1 MFNALLYSHK
11 KSKKLKKAIV
21 IGSGIGGLATAVRL
35 ANQKFSVSVFEANS
49 EPGGKLTAFEKD
61 GFRFDKG
68 PSLFTMPHYVDEL
81 FESSG
86 KNPRDYF
93 QYHKVAE
100 SCHYWFE
107 DGLTITAFSETEKYI
122 SELALKFG
130 VRPQQVQAYFDH
142 CKLLYEKSSK
152 IFLEK
157 SLHRAAT
164 WLSADVAEA
173 LLYLHRYKLLTTMHK
188 ANESFFDDERLVQL
202 FDRYATYNGSN
213 PYKAPGI
220 LTVIPWLE
228 QGFGTWY
235 PKSGMH
241 SITMAIYKLALELGV
256 QFHFNAPVEKII
268 VEQKIAR
275 GIESKGKQ
283 FLADCVVSN
292 MDVVPT
298 YRRLLK
304 DQKAP
309 EATLNQERSSS
320 ALIFY
325 WGVKSLF
332 RQLGLHNIFFSKDY
346 KTEFKHLFELKSIY
360 SDPTVYI
367 NITSKE
373 TPTDAPEGCE
383 NWFVMVNA
391 PADYGQNWDEIIPE
405 VRRNT
410 IDKLSRLL
418 NIKLDDLIVSETIL
432 HPKGIETATSSY
444 RGALYGA
451 ASNNRMAAF
460 ARHPNFSAAIK
471 GLYFCGGSVHPG
483 GGIPLCLLSAKIT
496 ANEIENQD

>member
-1 MFNALLYSHK
+1 M
-11 KSKKLKKAIV
+11 KKAIV

-35 ANQKFSVSVFEANS
+35 ALQHFSVEVFEASS

-68 PSLFTMPHYVDEL
+68 PSLFTMPQYVDEL
-81 FESSG
+81 FQLAG
-86 KNPRDYF
+86 KSPQAYF
-93 QYHKVAE
+93 TYKKVPE

-107 DGLTITAFSETEKYI
+107 DGLTLTAFADTEKYVNEI
-122 SELALKFG
+122 ATKFNIAPEK
-130 VRPQQVQAYFDH
+130 VRAYFNH
-142 CKLLYEKSSK
+142 CQLLYEKSSR

-164 WLSADVAEA
+164 WLSGDVAEA
-173 LLYLHRYKLLTTMHK
+173 LMYLHRYKLLTTMHK
-188 ANESFFDDERLVQL
+188 ANQSFFEDERLVQL

-235 PKSGMH
+235 PDGGMH
-241 SITMAIYKLALELGV
+241 AITKAIYTLALELGV
-256 QFHFNAPVEKII
+256 KFHFNAPVDSIL
-268 VEQKIAR
+268 VEQKAAK
-275 GIESKGKQ
+275 GITSCGVKY
-283 FLADCVVSN
+283 LADCVVSN

-298 YRRLLK
+298 YRRLLQG
-304 DQKAP
+304 QKAP
-309 EATLNQERSSS
+309 EKTLAQERSSS

-325 WGVKSLF
+325 WGIKGGF
-332 RQLGLHNIFFSKDY
+332 NQLGLHNIFFSKNY
-346 KTEFKHLFELKSIY
+346 KAEFEHLFDHKTMY
-360 SDPTVYI
+360 NDPTVYI

-391 PADYGQNWDEIIPE
+391 PADYGQDWDAMIPE
-405 VRRNT
+405 VRKNVVA
-410 IDKLSRLL
+410 KLSKLL
-418 NIKLDDLIVSETIL
+418 NVPLESSIISETIL
-432 HPKGIETATSSY
+432 NPKGIESATSSY

-460 ARHPNFSAAIK
+460 ARHPNFSSAIK

-496 ANEIENQD
+496 ANEIKNQQ